1 MKFMGTG
8 GMKAGIKTKENQGTF
23 TFLSQAVDKN
33 NTYRICFPVIKKTG
47 SYKEDGTFVPSPE
60 PGFDDEFDIQ
70 AITLPG
76 YKTDLDKMGTTFF
89 PLNDYDI
96 NEVGKVID
104 NGILPT
110 YARIS
115 KILFD
120 AEYRRECSNKEAQVA
135 KDAADMGQQVDPVTL
150 NTSLKEIEQA
160 YYGAKINGQNVA
172 PSKQQAVNP
181 LRVCIFTA
189 GVIWKLEGETKP
201 SLNEDTIGFS
211 LELNGTKATQLKTA
225 ITKAMAERK
234 DMMEA
239 IARKKMMGNTPTPE
253 EENFRHMLDQGYLE
267 VEYVYH
273 GTSKQEAGRSA
284 AFTYCGMESDATCK
298 KFPDYWSKKK
308 DEIIGKLIYDMDT
321 MAAKNRNLSMAPTED
336 KVRMN
341 FLKYCS
347 ENAVLGS
354 YINFEG
360 EEADA
365 VKRAAA
371 DMLAIDGFKNNASFY
386 QKLKDAYEEGL
397 SEPASGVEE
406 DEEESAASKAVS
418 GILEEQKFNDRASLM
433 DVLQAAGG
441 EDGLNAAAMA
451 FSDPASL

>member
-1 MKFMGTG
+1 
-8 GMKAGIKTKENQGTF
+8 
-23 TFLSQAVDKN
+23 
-33 NTYRICFPVIKKTG
+33 
-47 SYKEDGTFVPSPE
+47 
-60 PGFDDEFDIQ
+60 
-70 AITLPG
+70 
-76 YKTDLDKMGTTFF
+76 
-89 PLNDYDI
+89 
-96 NEVGKVID
+96 
-104 NGILPT
+104 
-110 YARIS
+110 
-115 KILFD
+115 
-120 AEYRRECSNKEAQVA
+120 
-135 KDAADMGQQVDPVTL
+135 
-150 NTSLKEIEQA
+150 
-160 YYGAKINGQNVA
+160 
-172 PSKQQAVNP
+172 
-181 LRVCIFTA
+181 
-189 GVIWKLEGETKP
+189 
-201 SLNEDTIGFS
+201 
-211 LELNGTKATQLKTA
+211 
-225 ITKAMAERK
+225 
-234 DMMEA
+234 
-239 IARKKMMGNTPTPE
+239 MMGNTVTPE

-273 GTSKQEAGRSA
+273 GTNKQEAGRSA
-284 AFTYCGMESDATCK
+284 SFTYCGMESDATCK

-308 DEIIGKLIYDMDT
+308 DEVIGKLIYDMDT

-360 EEADA
+360 DEADA

-418 GILEEQKFNDRASLM
+418 GILEEQKSNDRASLM
-433 DVLQAAGG
+433 DVLSAAGG